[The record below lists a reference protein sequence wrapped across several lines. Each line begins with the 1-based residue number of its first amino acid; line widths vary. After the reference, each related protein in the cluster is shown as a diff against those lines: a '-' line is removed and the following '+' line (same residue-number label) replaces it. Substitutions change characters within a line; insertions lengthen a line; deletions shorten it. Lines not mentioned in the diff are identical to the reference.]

1 MTTFS
6 NNLFS
11 IQLLMESGGLVL
23 WLILFASILM
33 WALIAERYLFV
44 YWIHPKSVTILLA
57 KWQQRSERQSWAAQQ
72 VRVGMIAQSRASLK
86 RYLMFIKTLTGALP
100 MLGLLGTVD
109 GMIQTFDVLSV
120 FGTGNARGMA
130 GGVLVGLITTM
141 AGLLTALSGL
151 YFSTELESRMSRAAE
166 NVADQLRRDE

>member
-1 MTTFS
+1 MEML
-6 NNLFS
+6 NNQLFN

-33 WALIAERYLFV
+33 WTLIAERYLFIYV
-44 YWIHPKSVTILLA
+44 TYPKKQSTLVQQWLQRQDHRSWYALKIRQAMLA
-57 KWQQRSERQSWAAQQ
+57 KSA
-72 VRVGMIAQSRASLK
+72 ASLQ
-86 RYLMFIKTLTGALP
+86 RYLLLIRTLTIALP

-109 GMIQTFDVLSV
+109 GMIQTFDVLST

-130 GGVLVGLITTM
+130 GGISVALITTM

-151 YFSTELESRMSRAAE
+151 YFISQLQQKVQRTVEVMSE
-166 NVADQLRRDE
+166 KLKRD